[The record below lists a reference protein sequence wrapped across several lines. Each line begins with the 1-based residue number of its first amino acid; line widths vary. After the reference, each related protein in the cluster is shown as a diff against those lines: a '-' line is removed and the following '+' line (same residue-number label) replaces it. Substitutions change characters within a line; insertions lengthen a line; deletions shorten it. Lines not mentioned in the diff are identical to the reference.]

1 MGAAVA
7 PLPLRLLPD
16 GFELASLVCGDA
28 VDTMHHDIRAL
39 IAHARALQLWFHGA
53 HFAASGPAFYG
64 DHKTYKKIY
73 EAYEGTFDGL
83 TEKAI
88 AYGDVEVAD
97 PQAILGDVTRR
108 LSNLP
113 APSRLSADMLA
124 RQASGLVADWVRH
137 VSNLYAHLEG
147 KHRLPLG
154 LNDFLAS
161 TANEYES
168 FSYKLQRRAMLDSDA
183 G

>member
-1 MGAAVA
+1 M
-7 PLPLRLLPD
+7 
-16 GFELASLVCGDA
+16 
-28 VDTMHHDIRAL
+28 DTTTHDIRAL

-64 DHKTYKKIY
+64 DHKTYQKIY

-88 AYGDVEVAD
+88 AYGDVEAAD

-161 TANEYES
+161 TANEYEG